1 MKSRIWKFV
10 IPAFALVLASAWT
23 ATAAHH
29 EKDEDNGFV
38 SIFDG
43 KTLKGWHPV
52 PADCMP
58 DWSVEEG
65 IIVGQ
70 GSVDLCLAF
79 IRSLYIIAASPHSY
93 R

>member
-43 KTLKGWHPV
+43 KTLKGLHAGLV
-52 PADCMP
+52 
-58 DWSVEEG
+58 
-65 IIVGQ
+65 
-70 GSVDLCLAF
+70 
-79 IRSLYIIAASPHSY
+79 R
-93 R
+93 